1 VKIRALTVGFDFGSP
16 SPDAAAFHRAGA
28 ILRQAVARFLDADV
42 EVQTTRLSGTPTEIG
57 DGATFELW
65 VGRCEQAARDV
76 GVEYLAV
83 GRIPSHR
90 AQLVEH
96 QLPAALAA
104 HSGVFASADLLSDGR
119 PSIAMARAC
128 ARAVRRLADLTEH
141 GFGNLRFAATAGCPP
156 NIPFFPAA
164 YHVGGPPRF
173 GLAVEAADV
182 VLSVLREPGSTAE
195 LEAALVQ
202 ALDASLA
209 PVERIAVSLGA
220 QLDCPFDG
228 IDLSPAPFPSA
239 AVSIGGAIEAA
250 GVDRFGAPGTLAV
263 AALIARALRRTHLRR
278 TGFSGLML
286 PVLEDATLAG
296 RLSEHP
302 LDLHAL
308 LLYSAVCGTG
318 LDTVPLPG
326 DVSEAELA
334 GVFLDVAA
342 LSAALGK
349 PLTARL
355 LPVPGASGGDMTSFD
370 FPYFANSRVL
380 PAQGAGARGLLERG
394 A

>member
-1 VKIRALTVGFDFGSP
+1 MKIRAVTVGFNFGSP
-16 SPDAAAFHRAGA
+16 VPDAPAFERAGTL
-28 ILRQAVARFLDADV
+28 LRQAVARFVDAGLD
-42 EVQTTRLSGTPTEIG
+42 VQTTRLAGTPTEIG
-57 DGATFELW
+57 DDAVFEDW
-65 VGRCEQAARDV
+65 TGRCARAARDV
-76 GVEYLAV
+76 GVEYLAL
-83 GRIPSHR
+83 GRIPSQR
-90 AQLVEH
+90 ATLVEH
-96 QLPAALAA
+96 HLPGVLAA
-104 HSGVFASADLLSDGR
+104 HAGVFASADLLSEGR
-119 PSIAMARAC
+119 PSIPMARAC
-128 ARAVRRLADLTEH
+128 ARAVRRLAERTEH

-164 YHVGGPPRF
+164 YHAGGPPRF
-173 GLAVEAADV
+173 ALAVEAADV
-182 VLSVLREPGSTAE
+182 VLGVLRRPGSTAE
-195 LEAALVQ
+195 LEQMLVQ
-202 ALDASLA
+202 AFDDALA
-209 PVERIAVSLGA
+209 PVERVAVALGE

-239 AVSIGGAIEAA
+239 EVSIGSAIEGA
-250 GVDRFGAPGTLAV
+250 GVDRFGAPGTLFV
-263 AALIARALRRTHLRR
+263 AALVTRALRRTHLRR

-286 PVLEDATLAG
+286 PVLEDGTLAA

-302 LDLHAL
+302 RDLHAL

-342 LSAALGK
+342 LSAALSK

-355 LPVPGASGGDMTSFD
+355 LPVPGASSGEMTSFD
-370 FPYFANSRVL
+370 FPYFANGRVL
-380 PAQGAGARGLLERG
+380 PAQGAGAQGLIERG